1 MSPDRLRIG
10 NLYWCIQVCPARCCI
25 YSEYPLS
32 PSILSIAC
40 MALWQLLQS
49 VDSGP
54 ISIYAWELCYKYV
67 DSGPTQLS
75 TAEILD

>member
-1 MSPDRLRIG
+1 
-10 NLYWCIQVCPARCCI
+10 
-25 YSEYPLS
+25 
-32 PSILSIAC
+32 

-67 DSGPTQLS
+67 DSGPAQLRYLIEYDGGWGHS
-75 TAEILD
+75 ILNYTLALQLCCQQV